1 MFAHIVGQKELM
13 FSALDPASRLGSIE
27 EGMSLSLEKYLKF
40 RAGENYGMR
49 IYALL
54 ESESPSSLPDCG
66 EKSMEPQ
73 KNTKI

>member
-27 EGMSLSLEKYLKF
+27 EGMSLSLEKCLKL

-54 ESESPSSLPDCG
+54 ESKSPCCLTA
-66 EKSMEPQ
+66 K
-73 KNTKI
+73 K